1 MDAPMGTASSIHD
14 YQLPTSRSS
23 PKIRSLTHQLLELT
37 KVLDDADLVGANA
50 LQAAASHLGRHDG
63 GGWLVLVPT
72 RLNGFSTT
80 LRVENGGTAGLKTQ
94 LRSTLTGAAEDR
106 L

>member
-1 MDAPMGTASSIHD
+1 MGTASSIHD
-14 YQLPTSRSS
+14 YQRPTSRSS

-63 GGWLVLVPT
+63 GGWLVLGS
-72 RLNGFSTT
+72 LNGFSTT